1 MTISKPRVRVEEE
14 ILNDFMRILEEN
26 KDSRNPWSKPWTP
39 TSSEGHINF
48 LTGNRYQG
56 MNVIFLEMYQFS
68 KGYELPCWVG
78 YQQAKKE
85 LNCVPKKGSKAAR
98 IVRPNPIKIDAK
110 DDAGKPI
117 LDKEGNPEFFMK
129 MTFKGASVFNIADL
143 VGLDEKSQQKL
154 DAKKLMTGS

>member
-56 MNVIFLEMYQFS
+56 MNVIILEMYQFS

-85 LNCVPKKGSKAAR
+85 FNCVPKKGSKTRSPLLVVA
-98 IVRPNPIKIDAK
+98 NKI
-110 DDAGKPI
+110 
-117 LDKEGNPEFFMK
+117 L
-129 MTFKGASVFNIADL
+129 
-143 VGLDEKSQQKL
+143 
-154 DAKKLMTGS
+154 